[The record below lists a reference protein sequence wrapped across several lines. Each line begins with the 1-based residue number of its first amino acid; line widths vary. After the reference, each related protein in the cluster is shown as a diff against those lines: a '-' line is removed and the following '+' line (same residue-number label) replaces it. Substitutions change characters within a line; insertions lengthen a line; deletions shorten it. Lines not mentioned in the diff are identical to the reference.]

1 MLHKY
6 PFFRLAVFL
15 IIGILLGKY
24 CVGLQ
29 SVTLIV
35 GALFC
40 SVAYLA
46 LYRKSRY
53 AYQWVFGLGVGLLL
67 AYIGVERMRWQ
78 ESQLVDSFQTWMEQ
92 EQREEI
98 AVQIVDV
105 PLEKPKSVQL
115 LVRLLPDTLHQEV
128 NLQLYLK
135 KDSASLMLKE
145 GDWIALNYKALK
157 DRKKEDINGF
167 DFDTYLRGRGVSGSF
182 YVPKYQWRFLCE
194 THKISIIRLSHSIQK
209 YLVNVFRENE
219 IEGKELGVLAAL
231 TIGDKTLLDKDLRK
245 SYSTTGA
252 SHILAVSGLHVGVVF
267 LVFTKI
273 LSQIFRGERLRK
285 MRIILALSAL
295 WMFTFVTGLSP
306 SVVRA
311 SIMLTIGSM
320 AVIFGRNSLTYNA
333 VFASAFL
340 MLLYS
345 PRYLFDVSFQLSYLA
360 VLSILMFQQPIYNT
374 IVFRNKFLDS
384 CWSLLSV
391 SLAAQLGTLPLT
403 LYYFRQMSNAF
414 WLSGYVVIPL
424 SSIIIYLA
432 ITLWMAHWIP
442 WIGGLISFVLNKI
455 VWGMNEAIQ
464 RMETIVGAVREDV
477 MMLSCEVVWLYI
489 MMIVLFLC
497 VRKRSF
503 KRISAMFV
511 TVFVYSV
518 FQTIDKIFFVT

>member
-1 MLHKY
+1 MLQKY
-6 PFFRLAVFL
+6 PFFRLVVFL
-15 IIGILLGKY
+15 IVGILLGKY

-29 SVTLIV
+29 SVTLLV

-40 SVAYLA
+40 MLSYFVLS
-46 LYRKSRY
+46 RKNRY
-53 AYQWVFGLGVGLLL
+53 VYQWMFGLSIGLLIT
-67 AYIGVERMRWQ
+67 YMGIEQTRWQ
-78 ESQLVDSFQTWMEQ
+78 ESQLVDSFQVLLEE

-115 LVRLLPDTLHQEV
+115 LVKMLPDSLHQEV
-128 NLQLYLK
+128 NLQLYVK
-135 KDSASLMLKE
+135 KDSVSLTLKE
-145 GDWIALNYKALK
+145 GDWIALNRKALK
-157 DRKKEDINGF
+157 DRKQESDNGF
-167 DFDTYLRGRGVSGSF
+167 DFDAYLRGRGISGSF
-182 YVPKYQWRFLCE
+182 YIPEYRWRFLSE
-194 THKISIIRLSHSIQK
+194 TQEFSFIRLSHSIQK
-209 YLVNVFRENE
+209 YLVNVFRENK
-219 IEGKELGVLAAL
+219 IGGKELGVLAAL

-252 SHILAVSGLHVGVVF
+252 SHILAVSGLHVGVIF

-273 LSQIFRGERLRK
+273 LSQILRGERLKK
-285 MRIILALSAL
+285 MRIVLALTAL
-295 WMFTFVTGLSP
+295 WIFAFVTGLSP

-320 AVIFGRNSLTYNA
+320 AVIFGRHSLTYNA

-345 PRYLFDVSFQLSYLA
+345 PRYLFDISFQLSYLA

-374 IVFRNKFLDS
+374 IVFQNKFMDS

-403 LYYFRQMSNAF
+403 LYYFHQLSNVF

-424 SSIIIYLA
+424 SSIIIYLSIA
-432 ITLWMAHWIP
+432 LWMTSWVP
-442 WIGGLISFVLNKI
+442 WVGSFVSFVLSKI

-464 RMETIVGAVREDV
+464 WMETMVGAVREDV
-477 MMLSCEVVWLYI
+477 RMLSCEVVWLYI
-489 MMIVLFLC
+489 MMIVLFLS
-497 VRKRSF
+497 VRKLSF
-503 KRISAMFV
+503 RRLSAMFV
-511 TVFVYSV
+511 AVFVYSV
-518 FQTIDKIFFVT
+518 FQTINKIFFVT

>member
-1 MLHKY
+1 MLQKY
-6 PFFRLAVFL
+6 PFFRLAIFL
-15 IIGILLGKY
+15 IVGILLGKY

-29 SVTLIV
+29 SVTLLV

-40 SVAYLA
+40 MVAYLV

-67 AYIGVERMRWQ
+67 TYMGLERMRWQ
-78 ESQLVDSFQTWMEQ
+78 ESQLVESFQRWMVQ

-105 PLEKPKSVQL
+105 PLEKTKSVQL
-115 LVRLLPDTLHQEV
+115 LVRMLPDSLHQEV
-128 NLQLYLK
+128 NLQLYVK
-135 KDSASLMLKE
+135 KDSASLLLKE
-145 GDWIALNYKALK
+145 GDWIALNRKALK
-157 DRKKEDINGF
+157 DRKKESLNGF
-167 DFDTYLRGRGVSGSF
+167 DFDAYLRGRGISGSF
-182 YVPKYQWRFLCE
+182 YIPEYRWRFLSE
-194 THKISIIRLSHSIQK
+194 TSEFSIIRLSHSIQK
-209 YLVNVFRENE
+209 YLVNVFRENR

-252 SHILAVSGLHVGVVF
+252 SHILAVSGLHVGVIF

-273 LSQIFRGERLRK
+273 LSQIFRGERLKK
-285 MRIILALSAL
+285 MRIVLALTAL
-295 WMFTFVTGLSP
+295 WIFAFVTGLSP

-320 AVIFGRNSLTYNA
+320 AVIFGRHSLTYNA

-360 VLSILMFQQPIYNT
+360 VLSILMFQQPLYNT

-403 LYYFRQMSNAF
+403 LYYFHQLSNVF

-424 SSIIIYLA
+424 SSVIIYLA
-432 ITLWMAHWIP
+432 ITLWMTHWMP
-442 WIGGLISFVLNKI
+442 WVGGAVSFVLDKI
-455 VWGMNEAIQ
+455 VWAMNESIEW
-464 RMETIVGAVREDV
+464 METIIGAVKEHVAVWIWEVMWLYV
-477 MMLSCEVVWLYI
+477 MMLI
-489 MMIVLFLC
+489 LFMC
-497 VRKRSF
+497 VRKLSF
-503 KRISAMFV
+503 KRLTAMFV
-511 TVFVYSV
+511 VVFVYSA
-518 FQTIDKIFFVT
+518 FQTINKIFFVT

>member
-15 IIGILLGKY
+15 IFGILLGKY

-29 SVTLIV
+29 SITLLV

-40 SVAYLA
+40 WVAYLM

-53 AYQWVFGLGVGLLL
+53 VYQWVFGLGVGLLL
-67 AYIGVERMRWQ
+67 TYMGVERMRWQ
-78 ESQLVDSFQTWMEQ
+78 ESQVVDSFQTLLEE
-92 EQREEI
+92 EQRDEI
-98 AVQIVDV
+98 AVQLVDV
-105 PLEKPKSVQL
+105 PFEKPKSVQL
-115 LVRLLPDTLHQEV
+115 LVRMLPDSLHQEV
-128 NLQLYLK
+128 YMQLYLK

-145 GDWIALNYKALK
+145 GDWIVLNCKALK
-157 DRKKEDINGF
+157 DRKKAILNGF
-167 DFDTYLRGRGVSGSF
+167 DFDAYLRGRGISGSF
-182 YVPKYQWRFLCE
+182 YIPEYRWRFLRE
-194 THKISIIRLSHSIQK
+194 TKEFSFIRLSHSIQK
-209 YLVNVFRENE
+209 YLVGVFQENK

-273 LSQIFRGERLRK
+273 LSQIFRGEQMKK
-285 MRIILALSAL
+285 MRILLALSSL

-320 AVIFGRNSLTYNA
+320 AVIFGRLSLTYNA
-333 VFASAFL
+333 VYASAFL

-360 VLSILMFQQPIYNT
+360 VLSILMFQQPIYNM
-374 IVFRNKFLDS
+374 IVFRSRFMDR

-403 LYYFRQMSNAF
+403 LYYFHQLSNVF

-432 ITLWMAHWIP
+432 ITLWMTHWIP
-442 WIGGLISFVLNKI
+442 WFGGLVSFVLNKI

-464 RMETIVGAVREDV
+464 WMESMVGAVREHV
-477 MMLSCEVVWLYI
+477 MMLSIEVVWLYI
-489 MMIVLFLC
+489 MMILLFLS
-497 VRKRSF
+497 VRKLSF

-511 TVFVYSV
+511 AVFVYSV
-518 FQTIDKIFFVT
+518 FQTINKIFFVT